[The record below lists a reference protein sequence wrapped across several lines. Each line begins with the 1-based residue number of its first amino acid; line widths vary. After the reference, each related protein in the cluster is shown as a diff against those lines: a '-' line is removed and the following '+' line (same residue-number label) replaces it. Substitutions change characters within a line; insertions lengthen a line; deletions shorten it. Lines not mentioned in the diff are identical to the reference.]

1 MAYLISLIVVS
12 LLPGLLWLT
21 YFYRKD
27 RFEPEP
33 KGLILKMFFG
43 GMLLVVPAGFLELI
57 WRTPLQEARLTG
69 DLVALFLYSFFLI
82 GLIEEGV
89 KMIFLGVTIYP
100 HRELDEPV
108 DGIVYGITVG
118 LGFAVLENLFYTQ
131 ALGFQVGLV
140 RAVVGC
146 LAHAAFTGT
155 GANYLSLAKK
165 SNNPE
170 PLLFKALVVAVFWH
184 GLYDFL
190 LFVDHPVLSFLAFLS
205 IGLLVLRLVGKMKE
219 LVESSPFR
227 H

>member
-1 MAYLISLIVVS
+1 MAYLVSLIVVS
-12 LLPGLLWLT
+12 LLPGILWLS

-33 KGLILKMFFG
+33 KGLIMKMFFG
-43 GMLLVVPAGFLELI
+43 GMFLVIPAGFLELI
-57 WRTPLQEARLTG
+57 WRAPLQEARLTG
-69 DLVALFLYSFFLI
+69 DLEALFIYSFLLI
-82 GLIEEGV
+82 ALIEEGV
-89 KMIFLGVTIYP
+89 KMLFLVIAIYP

-108 DGIVYGITVG
+108 DGIVYGVTVG

-131 ALGFQVGLV
+131 ALGFQVGLI

-155 GANYLSLAKK
+155 GAHYLSVAKK
-165 SNNPE
+165 SDNPV
-170 PLLFKALVVAVFWH
+170 PFLLKALGIAVFWH

-190 LFVDHPVLSFLAFLS
+190 LFVEHPILSFLAFLS
-205 IGLLVLRLVGKMKE
+205 VGFLILRLVDKMKV
-219 LVESSPFR
+219 LVDRSPFR